1 MSAQNGGVG
10 SRRLIPSLPA
20 HVWLLHT
27 GLFVNT
33 FGSGLVTPFLLIY
46 LHLVRGFPLETA
58 GLVAG
63 THFAV
68 AIAFGIV
75 GGSLVDRAGG
85 RAIGIAS
92 LALLSAGFF
101 AFPLVT
107 EPWQAFALM
116 AVAGAGRG
124 AFWPSYSTLLAVLTP
139 RESLHDAYAVQRVA
153 GNLGL
158 ALGALAGGLIATT
171 SDESTFAALFL
182 LNGATFAL
190 FIVAFLLVPP
200 VQAAPRVDGGPAAS
214 YRAVLADRSFVALV
228 AVNCVLVTAG
238 IAQLN
243 SVLPVFAKDD
253 AGVGET
259 VIGLIFV
266 ANALAIVLLQIPVAR
281 VLEGRR
287 RMLMLAL
294 MAALWA
300 ASWLLVLGGGLLLP
314 VGLAAVALVA
324 AGVVFAVGECIHG
337 VVQGPLVADLAPEAL
352 RGRYMALWLTT
363 AQLGFAAGPIIGSF
377 LLARSAVA
385 AWATMAAACLV
396 AGGVA
401 TLFERRLPADARVT
415 PRSTPA
421 PA

>member
-1 MSAQNGGVG
+1 MRAVG

-20 HVWLLHT
+20 HVWTLHA

-33 FGSGLVTPFLLIY
+33 FGGGLVTPFLLIY

-68 AIAFGIV
+68 AIVFGIL
-75 GGSLVDRAGG
+75 GGSLVDRLGG

-92 LALLSAGFF
+92 LALLAAGFF

-107 EPWQAFALM
+107 EPWHAFALM

-139 RESLHDAYAVQRVA
+139 RESRHDAYAVQRVA

-158 ALGALAGGLIATT
+158 ALGALVGGLIATT

-190 FIVAFLLVPP
+190 FIVAFLVVPSVPP
-200 VQAAPRVDGGPAAS
+200 APRQESASAAS

-228 AVNCVLVTAG
+228 VVNCVLVTAG

-253 AGVGET
+253 AGVSET
-259 VIGLIFV
+259 VVGLIFV
-266 ANALAIVLLQIPVAR
+266 ANALAIVLLQIPLSRA
-281 VLEGRR
+281 LEGRR
-287 RMLMLAL
+287 RMQMLGV
-294 MAALWA
+294 MAGLWA
-300 ASWLLVLGGGLLLP
+300 ASWLVVLGGGLLLP
-314 VGLAAVALVA
+314 VRAAAVVLVT
-324 AGVVFAVGECIHG
+324 AGVVFALGECIHG
-337 VVQGPLVADLAPEAL
+337 VVQGPLVADLAPEEL

-363 AQLGFAAGPIIGSF
+363 AQLGFAAGPAIGSF

-385 AWATMAAACLV
+385 TWVTMAAACLV
-396 AGGVA
+396 AGVVA
-401 TLFERRLPADARVT
+401 TLFERRLPAEARVT

>member
-1 MSAQNGGVG
+1 
-10 SRRLIPSLPA
+10 
-20 HVWLLHT
+20 
-27 GLFVNT
+27 
-33 FGSGLVTPFLLIY
+33 
-46 LHLVRGFPLETA
+46 
-58 GLVAG
+58 
-63 THFAV
+63 
-68 AIAFGIV
+68 
-75 GGSLVDRAGG
+75 
-85 RAIGIAS
+85 
-92 LALLSAGFF
+92 
-101 AFPLVT
+101 
-107 EPWQAFALM
+107 
-116 AVAGAGRG
+116 
-124 AFWPSYSTLLAVLTP
+124 
-139 RESLHDAYAVQRVA
+139 
-153 GNLGL
+153 
-158 ALGALAGGLIATT
+158 
-171 SDESTFAALFL
+171 
-182 LNGATFAL
+182 
-190 FIVAFLLVPP
+190 
-200 VQAAPRVDGGPAAS
+200 
-214 YRAVLADRSFVALV
+214 VLADRSFVALV

-266 ANALAIVLLQIPVAR
+266 ANALAIVLLQIPLAR

>member
-1 MSAQNGGVG
+1 VG

-20 HVWLLHT
+20 HVWTLHA

-68 AIAFGIV
+68 AIVFGIV
-75 GGSLVDRAGG
+75 GGSLVDRLGG

-92 LALLSAGFF
+92 LALLAAGFF

-107 EPWQAFALM
+107 EPWHAFALM

-139 RESLHDAYAVQRVA
+139 RESRHDAYAVQRVA

-190 FIVAFLLVPP
+190 FIVAFLVVPS
-200 VQAAPRVDGGPAAS
+200 VQPASRDESGAPASS

-228 AVNCVLVTAG
+228 VVNCVLVTAG

-253 AGVGET
+253 AGVSET
-259 VIGLIFV
+259 VVGLIFV
-266 ANALAIVLLQIPVAR
+266 ANALAIVLLQIPLSRA
-281 VLEGRR
+281 LEGRR
-287 RMLMLAL
+287 RMLMLGV
-294 MAALWA
+294 MAVLWA

-314 VGLAAVALVA
+314 VGVAAVVLVA

-337 VVQGPLVADLAPEAL
+337 VVQGPLVADLAPEGL

-363 AQLGFAAGPIIGSF
+363 AQLGFAAGPVVGSF

-385 AWATMAAACLV
+385 AWTTMAAACLV
-396 AGGVA
+396 AGAVA
-401 TLFERRLPADARVT
+401 TVFERRLPVEARVT